1 MANSNEN
8 TFVTLGVRILKVI
21 KHVLSLLERLYV
33 RFTSL
38 KIRTKLVI
46 VIGLLFIT
54 LTTTFSYFL
63 VQIGSRILNE
73 RLAETCDLSLK
84 HLSQVIRNDLYEYY
98 IPENISNTDN
108 RTNLSGHI
116 RVAVL
121 EMQDEDIKGLAYASV
136 IDRDGL
142 IIAHTEM
149 DKINDKV
156 SVADSTL
163 FISLKDTFVR
173 ETEGYIEYCHPIY
186 AMKESENPVL
196 LGISLIGFSKDE
208 ILQPINRATSAIIA
222 ATVLVTLLAVIAI
235 FFISG
240 KMTRQVDEM
249 IAGVRRLSDG
259 NMNHE
264 IAVVARDEL
273 GDLAIEFNRMMV
285 HMREKLQMQKFVS
298 KLTVQMI
305 QKRSK
310 HEDLLPVA
318 ETRKVTLLFSDIR
331 SFSAMTKRL
340 GPEEIV
346 KLINIYLDLQA
357 RIIEENDGIVDKFV
371 GDQVMAIFLGE
382 NQADKAVHTA
392 VEIQRS
398 IRKLNFSREQRG
410 EVTLKVGC
418 GLNFGPAVM
427 GNMGSKNRLDY
438 TVIGDVV
445 NLSAALCAIAKP
457 KQIIAPIEMAEKL
470 NGEYPTIRLNP
481 VWIKGNSQ
489 PIEVFEVD
497 YFHAMI
503 M

>member
-1 MANSNEN
+1 VANSNKN
-8 TFVTLGVRILKVI
+8 TFVTLGVRMIKALKPMFSSI
-21 KHVLSLLERLYV
+21 HRLYIK
-33 RFTSL
+33 FTSMQ
-38 KIRTKLVI
+38 IRTKLVI

-73 RLAETCDLSLK
+73 RLAETCNLSLK
-84 HLSQVIRNDLYEYY
+84 HLSQVISDDLHQYY
-98 IPENISNTDN
+98 IPENVSNTDN
-108 RTNLSGHI
+108 RTNLAGHI

-121 EMQDEDIKGLAYASV
+121 ELQDEEIKGLAYASV
-136 IDRDGL
+136 IDRDGQ
-142 IIAHTEM
+142 IIAHTDM
-149 DKINDKV
+149 DQINDKV
-156 SVADSTL
+156 SIVDSTL
-163 FISLKDTFVR
+163 FISLNDSHVR
-173 ETEGYIEYCHPIY
+173 ETVGHIEYCHPIF
-186 AMKESENPVL
+186 AKKDSDNPVL

-208 ILQPINRATSAIIA
+208 ILQPINRATSAIIV

-259 NMNHE
+259 DMNHE

-273 GDLAIEFNRMMV
+273 GHLATEFNNMMV

-305 QKRSK
+305 QKRSR

-382 NQADKAVHTA
+382 NQADKAIHTA

-410 EVTLKVGC
+410 DVTLKVGC

-427 GNMGSKNRLDY
+427 GNMGSKSRLDY

-445 NLSAALCAIAKP
+445 NLAAALCAIAKP
-457 KQIIAPIEMAEKL
+457 KQIIAPIEMAARL

-481 VWIKGNSQ
+481 VWVKGSTQ